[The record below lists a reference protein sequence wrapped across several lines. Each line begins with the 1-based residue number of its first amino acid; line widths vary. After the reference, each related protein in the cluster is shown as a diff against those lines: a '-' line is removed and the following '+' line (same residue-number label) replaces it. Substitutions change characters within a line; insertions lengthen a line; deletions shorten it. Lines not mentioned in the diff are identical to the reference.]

1 MWEID
6 QTLVRCG
13 NVSRFTQFTFHSN
26 YISPNNVSPKLH
38 LLKSFTPPKKN
49 LANFILNFIK
59 FIIELIKVVYIRTQ
73 LIFYSIP
80 LVVQTWTP
88 WWSWDRRFGV
98 QPKICHPGW
107 PTTFSS
113 KSVWV
118 GMSDC
123 NQLLKLGPGQT
134 ILRFDHLC
142 N

>member
-13 NVSRFTQFTFHSN
+13 NVSRFTQFTFRQN
-26 YISPNNVSPKLH
+26 YTYLRVSPLQ
-38 LLKSFTPPKKN
+38 KKN

-107 PTTFSS
+107 PTFSS